1 LKIRPETTN
10 EAIEQ
15 RYELWEKFL
24 ARFPL
29 EKLNSISLEEN
40 SPAGM
45 KQAGKHHSGHGW

>member
-1 LKIRPETTN
+1 MSEP
-10 EAIEQ
+10 IEH

-40 SPAGM
+40 SLSRNEAG
-45 KQAGKHHSGHGW
+45 W